1 MRTAGLFKRK
11 NRTRS
16 EKCNHRR
23 AESTHSPMRAAREK
37 SRELP
42 KPVGAPFSSK
52 TFSVTSTLKE
62 QIGYI
67 RPSTVRMARLMAL
80 GSCTSSDL
88 ANLAAATEWKPL
100 RTMDAREAGAHY
112 YQWLKHMRPNTQR
125 LVVARWIRTTQVEW
139 LPGQA
144 RDIYLRRLHS
154 AVRRKLPPETI
165 FFGWLIITPPPLGWG
180 GVN

>member
-1 MRTAGLFKRK
+1 MTEEDGLDELDADPLSPDAIKQR
-11 NRTRS
+11 
-16 EKCNHRR
+16 E
-23 AESTHSPMRAAREK
+23 AEHLQIEA
-37 SRELP
+37 
-42 KPVGAPFSSK
+42 
-52 TFSVTSTLKE
+52 VTPGGVPGGEDAE
-62 QIGYI
+62 QIGYV

-88 ANLAAATEWKPL
+88 ANLAAATEWKPQ

-154 AVRRKLPPETI
+154 AAFMGPSRCDA
-165 FFGWLIITPPPLGWG
+165 G
-180 GVN
+180 GEYCARC